1 MNDFK
6 ENEYT
11 IGYRVQELRKDKGW
25 NQKELADKLFV
36 NRSQISRL
44 ENNETTNVNTAML
57 ISIAKLFH
65 VSTDYLLGLTPI
77 KVPKSYDISQL
88 GLSETAVRRIILKE
102 IDIDVLNRLLGHEH
116 FPKLCF
122 LIRNY
127 FDNTTANGIM
137 GRNALI
143 DFATESLKDIIT
155 TNPEQRMEIKKEVNF
170 LNALKLSQNEADIE
184 KIKAVF
190 MGMLR
195 DIKSDIADNE
205 PTGAIMTAEV
215 LQELFATLPN
225 VPRSELTVDDIA
237 EVVLTYAQ
245 AIVPLDEND
254 SALSKYLIKKL
265 IESVSQNN
273 DSQA

>member
-44 ENNETTNVNTAML
+44 ENNETTNVNTDML

-88 GLSETAVRRIILKE
+88 GLSEKSVRRIILKE
-102 IDIDVLNRLLGHEH
+102 IDIDILNRLLEHEH

-122 LIRNY
+122 LMRSY

-170 LNALKLSQNEADIE
+170 WNTSKLSQNEADIE
-184 KIKAVF
+184 KIKTVF
-190 MGMLR
+190 MGILR
-195 DIKSDIADNE
+195 DIKSNIADNQ
-205 PTGAIMTAEV
+205 PTGAIMTTEIA
-215 LQELFATLPN
+215 QELFSMLPN
-225 VPRSELTVDDIA
+225 IPRSEITVDDIA
-237 EVVLTYAQ
+237 EVVLTYIQ
-245 AIVPLDEND
+245 AIAPLDKND
-254 SALSKYLIKKL
+254 SELSKYLIKKL
-265 IESVSQNN
+265 IESLSENN
-273 DSQA
+273 DSHA

>member
-77 KVPKSYDISQL
+77 KVPKNYDISQL
-88 GLSETAVRRIILKE
+88 GLSEKAVRRIILKE
-102 IDIDVLNRLLGHEH
+102 IDIDVLNRLLDHEH

-122 LIRNY
+122 LIRSY

-155 TNPEQRMEIKKEVNF
+155 THPEQRMEIKKEVNF
-170 LNALKLSQNEADIE
+170 WNASKLSQNEADIE
-184 KIKAVF
+184 KIKTVF
-190 MGMLR
+190 MGILR
-195 DIKSDIADNE
+195 DIKS
-205 PTGAIMTAEV
+205 
-215 LQELFATLPN
+215 
-225 VPRSELTVDDIA
+225 S
-237 EVVLTYAQ
+237 VLTSCN
-245 AIVPLDEND
+245 L
-254 SALSKYLIKKL
+254 
-265 IESVSQNN
+265 
-273 DSQA
+273 

>member
-88 GLSETAVRRIILKE
+88 GLSEKAVRRIILKE
-102 IDIDVLNRLLGHEH
+102 IAHIPTAPEDPLSSYRCVLFPPPYRGDSWSYNIARLQI
-116 FPKLCF
+116 C
-122 LIRNY
+122 
-127 FDNTTANGIM
+127 
-137 GRNALI
+137 
-143 DFATESLKDIIT
+143 
-155 TNPEQRMEIKKEVNF
+155 NPQDAI
-170 LNALKLSQNEADIE
+170 
-184 KIKAVF
+184 
-190 MGMLR
+190 LR
-195 DIKSDIADNE
+195 
-205 PTGAIMTAEV
+205 G
-215 LQELFATLPN
+215 
-225 VPRSELTVDDIA
+225 
-237 EVVLTYAQ
+237 
-245 AIVPLDEND
+245 
-254 SALSKYLIKKL
+254 
-265 IESVSQNN
+265 
-273 DSQA
+273 SQALPRLFDSIFRDFPRLSEFP

>member
-88 GLSETAVRRIILKE
+88 GLSEKAVRRIILKE
-102 IDIDVLNRLLGHEH
+102 IDIDVLNRLLEHEH

-122 LIRNY
+122 LIRSY
-127 FDNTTANGIM
+127 FDNTIANGIM

-143 DFATESLKDIIT
+143 DFATESLKDII
-155 TNPEQRMEIKKEVNF
+155 
-170 LNALKLSQNEADIE
+170 L
-184 KIKAVF
+184 
-190 MGMLR
+190 MGILR
-195 DIKSDIADNE
+195 DIKSDITDNQ
-205 PTGAIMTAEV
+205 PTGATMTTEV
-215 LQELFATLPN
+215 VQELFTMLPN
-225 VPRSELTVDDIA
+225 VPRSELTVEHIA
-237 EVVLTYAQ
+237 DVLLAYIQ
-245 AIVPLDEND
+245 AIVPLDEKD
-254 SALSKYLIKKL
+254 SELSKYLIKKL
-265 IESVSQNN
+265 IESLSQNN
-273 DSQA
+273 DEHA